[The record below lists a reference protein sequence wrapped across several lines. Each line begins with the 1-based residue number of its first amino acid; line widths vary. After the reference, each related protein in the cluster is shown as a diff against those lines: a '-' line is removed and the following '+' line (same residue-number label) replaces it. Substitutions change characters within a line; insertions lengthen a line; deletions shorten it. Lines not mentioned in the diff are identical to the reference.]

1 MKYRD
6 VEKLLLAHRF
16 ELIRQQGSHRHF
28 QGFVD
33 GKRCIVTLAYH
44 SRNDDVLPKTLASI
58 IRQSGLSKRL
68 FK

>member
-6 VEKLLLAHRF
+6 IEKILLEHGF
-16 ELIRQQGSHRHF
+16 ELLRQQGSHRQL

-33 GKRCIVTLAYH
+33 GRRRIVTLAYH

-58 IRQSGLSKRL
+58 IRQSSLPRRL